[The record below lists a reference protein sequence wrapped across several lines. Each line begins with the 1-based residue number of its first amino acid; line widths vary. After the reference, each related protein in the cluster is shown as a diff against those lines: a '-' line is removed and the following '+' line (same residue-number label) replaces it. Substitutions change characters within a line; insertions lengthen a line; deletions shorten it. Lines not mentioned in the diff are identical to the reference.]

1 MLASPVELGVDECV
15 LNNSAENNDNDGPRH
30 ADDVDDGEQ
39 ELWRVVAQPE
49 LIDHIISRGKPAY
62 ALASNLRGTFLH

>member
-1 MLASPVELGVDECV
+1 MSASPVELGVDECV

-39 ELWRVVAQPE
+39 
-49 LIDHIISRGKPAY
+49 IISFFFTPIVKPRVSHREHCY
-62 ALASNLRGTFLH
+62 YFG